1 MIRYRETRRYTD
13 TLTDLHIIIML
24 YRYIT
29 ILTKPTLYDYN
40 VQVRNAIFTVY
51 YITLGVIIIAMTAAD
66 DAVTIVWIINNIQ

>member
-1 MIRYRETRRYTD
+1 MIRYRETRRCTD

-29 ILTKPTLYDYN
+29 ILTEPTLYDYN